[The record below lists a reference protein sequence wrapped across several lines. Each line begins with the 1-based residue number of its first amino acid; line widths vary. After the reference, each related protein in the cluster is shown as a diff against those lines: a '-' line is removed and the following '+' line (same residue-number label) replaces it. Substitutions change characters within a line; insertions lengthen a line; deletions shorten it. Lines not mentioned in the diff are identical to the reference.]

1 MAEFSFIIIYVCSKQ
16 QEECDDTPKNNLS
29 CIYNC
34 DSSCR
39 SSDVELGAS
48 GAKALLIFN
57 YLMPT
62 CWLLL
67 PLKTPQQL
75 TKMFQPQQRAQ
86 QVPAGPKRQKLQ
98 KYANMFRNNMK

>member
-1 MAEFSFIIIYVCSKQ
+1 MFAQNNKRSVTTPPRTIYLVF
-16 QEECDDTPKNNLS
+16 TIVTVPG
-29 CIYNC
+29 
-34 DSSCR
+34 R